1 MRTPLQSD
9 GKLIALD
16 VAASTHIYTGTIVC
30 RDGDGNAVPGADAAG
45 LLAAGVAEHEADNS
59 NGAAGDTKIAAHR
72 RVSQMNNSVTD
83 PVTKANLLEI
93 VFVEDDHTVNK
104 TGGTNHVRAG
114 LLVGVS
120 DDRTKVLVDFGAAP
134 FEAAAVAGEPASSE
148 APSSVPGYS
157 SSEPLS
163 S

>member
-1 MRTPLQSD
+1 MTQSTNMRTPFQSD
-9 GKLIALD
+9 GKLVVLD

-120 DDRTKVLVDFGAAP
+120 ADRTKVMVDFAAAP
-134 FEAAAVAGEPASSE
+134 FAVETITGEPASSE
-148 APSSVPGYS
+148 PSVS
-157 SSEPLS
+157 
-163 S
+163 